1 MHTYAA
7 QNNLPPEALRTYFLG
22 NTNVR
27 LTGYNGE
34 EPTDSIRLRD
44 FTIYYS
50 GDKPGLR
57 FNVLRN
63 RFIYRKGEQYSLR
76 RQNYTQEALSR
87 LGVFKYNEFQYV
99 PRGMIRSIST
109 LIHCSTCH
117 TIVSLN

>member
-7 QNNLPPEALRTYFLG
+7 QKQSAARSVAHVFLG

-44 FTIYYS
+44 FTIHYS

-109 LIHCSTCH
+109 
-117 TIVSLN
+117 